1 MSKSKVVI
9 VKTTPETV
17 IEDYARLMDLVEYEK
32 VLDLSKT
39 TILKNNISWHLLYPS
54 ANSTPWQV
62 EGIAKKMQQDG
73 HKDLVVVEN
82 RTVVT

>member
-32 VLDLSKT
+32 VLDLQRQ
-39 TILKNNISWHLLYPS
+39 LF
-54 ANSTPWQV
+54 
-62 EGIAKKMQQDG
+62 
-73 HKDLVVVEN
+73 
-82 RTVVT
+82 